1 MGQSKLCVEL
11 NQLKD
16 VSSTEL
22 GAGQP
27 DGTVTFEVAELVE
40 LGATLVALVLVA
52 FDVVI
57 GAFEVGLDDVE
68 AALTT
73 VLLLVVVVLA
83 EAAAATG
90 DEVVLLL
97 DFCCE
102 EELLEAV
109 TFMALVEDDDKHAL
123 S

>member
-27 DGTVTFEVAELVE
+27 DGTVTCEVAEVVD
-40 LGATLVALVLVA
+40 LGATLVELVPVA
-52 FDVVI
+52 FDVVV
-57 GAFEVGLDDVE
+57 GALEVVLDDVE
-68 AALTT
+68 AALPTP
-73 VLLLVVVVLA
+73 VLVLVVFTEV
-83 EAAAATG
+83 ATATV

-97 DFCCE
+97 DFCCKE
-102 EELLEAV
+102 ALLEAV
-109 TFMALVEDDDKHAL
+109 VFVVLVDEDDKHAL